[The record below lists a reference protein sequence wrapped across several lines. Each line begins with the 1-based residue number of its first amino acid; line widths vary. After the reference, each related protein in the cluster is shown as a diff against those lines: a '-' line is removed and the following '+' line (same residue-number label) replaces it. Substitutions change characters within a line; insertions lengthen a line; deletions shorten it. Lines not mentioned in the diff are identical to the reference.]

1 MLIFHGVL
9 SPQKK
14 GSEQIAP
21 EKSML
26 GRWIISLCGPG
37 IYFSGDIMFILG
49 GVHIAKTLQFDLP
62 KTAGPQHLPT
72 IHLSAERSWI
82 SGRGSYYK
90 PMICIYI
97 YIFHLSN
104 SNKTLTWLS
113 YIYIYINTDWDPDI
127 TWLLEKKRHTSVAFN
142 LRYINDLLCHC
153 SSQNISTL
161 W

>member
-1 MLIFHGVL
+1 MVY
-9 SPQKK
+9 
-14 GSEQIAP
+14 
-21 EKSML
+21 
-26 GRWIISLCGPG
+26 C
-37 IYFSGDIMFILG
+37 
-49 GVHIAKTLQFDLP
+49 LP
-62 KTAGPQHLPT
+62 KKKDPNKSPLKNQCLEDESFPYAAPAYIFQGTSCSSSVVYTSQKPYSLIYPRRPDPNIFQPS
-72 IHLSAERSWI
+72 IFQRSALGFQEGVAITNLW
-82 SGRGSYYK
+82 YV
-90 PMICIYI
+90 YI